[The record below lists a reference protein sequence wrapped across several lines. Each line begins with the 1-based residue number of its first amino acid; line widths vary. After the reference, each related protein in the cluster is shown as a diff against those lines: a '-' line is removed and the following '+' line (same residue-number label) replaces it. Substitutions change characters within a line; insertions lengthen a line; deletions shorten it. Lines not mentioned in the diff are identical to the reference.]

1 MAARLNNRTAEQS
14 KTHIK
19 TSLLLKRMMEH
30 ALSEDGDVMTTSQV
44 NAAKILLGKVLPDH
58 KAIEHEVET
67 EYTVQLVSY
76 KDAPQDK
83 PE

>member
-1 MAARLNNRTAEQS
+1 M
-14 KTHIK
+14 II
-19 TSLLLKRMMEH
+19 KRMVEH
-30 ALSEDGDVMTTSQV
+30 TLSDHDVMTTSQV
-44 NAAKILLGKVLPDH
+44 NAAKILLAKVLPDM